1 MGALTRDFDWS
12 HTSIGAP
19 EHWPASLRN
28 TVSTLIRSKFPMF
41 LWWGKD
47 MVQFYNDAYRP
58 SLGNEGK
65 HPAAL
70 GQKGRDC
77 WPEIWP
83 IISPLIRQVET
94 TGEATWMEDQL
105 VPIYRNGTI
114 EDVYWTYSYSSV
126 LDEAGQHAGILV
138 TCVETTEKVLNQRRI
153 TESERNLRNTILQA
167 PVAMCI
173 LIGPEH
179 VVSIAN
185 ERMYELWGKAGD
197 ALLGKPIFEGL
208 PEAKDQGF
216 EELLD
221 HVYTTGATHT
231 ATAVPTILPRAGK
244 VEQVYVNF
252 VYEAYREFDGAI
264 SGVMVVATDVTEQVV
279 ARRKMEEHEAELK
292 RRVEER
298 TADLQREQLFTS
310 SILNA
315 SFNGIYSLKAIR
327 NAAGSITDF
336 QYLFVNDIIARML
349 QRKPAEIV
357 GTSMLELIPE
367 NRTNGF
373 FDLFRQVLETG
384 QPVQD
389 ETHFVAQQINQWFD
403 YIIVPIDGETVVVTI
418 KDITEQKQ
426 ATEEIK
432 RQKEFLDTVVMNATS
447 ALLYCQAIRDEGGAL
462 VDFSIIA
469 ANDKAAEMSGF
480 PHTDEFCSLSIR
492 QVHAQAKTED
502 LTGIYETIV
511 KSGQPRSFEY
521 HHTLLERWYH
531 VSVVKVGDGF
541 LATITDISKNKLLQL
556 QLEKAVDELR
566 RSNQNLED
574 FAYAASHDLK
584 EPIRKINF
592 FGDRLKSLLG
602 DRMNDAEKATF
613 DRMDMAT
620 RRMTTLIDDLLS
632 YSQLSVRPK
641 VLDEVDLEKVVRTV
655 LEDLDLE
662 MEARKAVV
670 QVGSLATVRGN
681 FRQLQ
686 QVFQNLIGN
695 ALKYSQPGSTPQ
707 INIDCKTIRAEDA
720 GLLRSEEELHHE
732 FYVISVKDNGIGF
745 EQSDAERIFNVFT
758 RLHGNAEYK
767 GTGIGLS
774 IVRKVIENHKGFVT
788 AESAPGRGSIF
799 QVFLP
804 KG

>member
-1 MGALTRDFDWS
+1 M
-12 HTSIGAP
+12 
-19 EHWPASLRN
+19 
-28 TVSTLIRSKFPMF
+28 
-41 LWWGKD
+41 
-47 MVQFYNDAYRP
+47 
-58 SLGNEGK
+58 
-65 HPAAL
+65 
-70 GQKGRDC
+70 
-77 WPEIWP
+77 
-83 IISPLIRQVET
+83 
-94 TGEATWMEDQL
+94 
-105 VPIYRNGTI
+105 
-114 EDVYWTYSYSSV
+114 
-126 LDEAGQHAGILV
+126 
-138 TCVETTEKVLNQRRI
+138 
-153 TESERNLRNTILQA
+153 
-167 PVAMCI
+167 
-173 LIGPEH
+173 
-179 VVSIAN
+179 
-185 ERMYELWGKAGD
+185 
-197 ALLGKPIFEGL
+197 
-208 PEAKDQGF
+208 
-216 EELLD
+216 
-221 HVYTTGATHT
+221 
-231 ATAVPTILPRAGK
+231 
-244 VEQVYVNF
+244 
-252 VYEAYREFDGAI
+252 
-264 SGVMVVATDVTEQVV
+264 
-279 ARRKMEEHEAELK
+279 
-292 RRVEER
+292 
-298 TADLQREQLFTS
+298 
-310 SILNA
+310 
-315 SFNGIYSLKAIR
+315 
-327 NAAGSITDF
+327 
-336 QYLFVNDIIARML
+336 
-349 QRKPAEIV
+349 
-357 GTSMLELIPE
+357 
-367 NRTNGF
+367 
-373 FDLFRQVLETG
+373 
-384 QPVQD
+384 
-389 ETHFVAQQINQWFD
+389 
-403 YIIVPIDGETVVVTI
+403 
-418 KDITEQKQ
+418 
-426 ATEEIK
+426 
-432 RQKEFLDTVVMNATS
+432 
-447 ALLYCQAIRDEGGAL
+447 
-462 VDFSIIA
+462 
-469 ANDKAAEMSGF
+469 
-480 PHTDEFCSLSIR
+480 
-492 QVHAQAKTED
+492 
-502 LTGIYETIV
+502 
-511 KSGQPRSFEY
+511 
-521 HHTLLERWYH
+521 
-531 VSVVKVGDGF
+531 
-541 LATITDISKNKLLQL
+541 ATITDISKNKLLQL

-788 AESAPGRGSIF
+788 AESAPGRGSVF